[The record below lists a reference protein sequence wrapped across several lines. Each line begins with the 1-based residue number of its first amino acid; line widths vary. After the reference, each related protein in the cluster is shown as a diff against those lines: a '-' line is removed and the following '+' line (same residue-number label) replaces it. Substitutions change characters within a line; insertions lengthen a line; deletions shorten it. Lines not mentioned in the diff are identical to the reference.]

1 MIGQERLRRQINN
14 LDLNTFPKSLLVIGD
29 EGSGKHLLVNEI
41 AKRLNLQIVELDEGI
56 SLDTINEIYISVLPC
71 IYMLDMDVISKTRRN
86 DIQQNK
92 ILKLLE
98 EPPKAAFII
107 LLSESKTTII
117 DTILNRC
124 QVWKMDPYSE
134 NERQEIYGKAD
145 NFIEKGHRFI
155 TQPGQLINAS
165 TNNLDYL
172 DTLTSNIRDN
182 IYRANTSNILTIKDR
197 INFCTNYSYIN
208 ENDNLPLIGDKN
220 TVYIDTVERCR
231 YKYEHDSYEPVEE
244 LDISIFLS
252 YLKGKLIDSLSDN
265 YSDYCLSMI
274 QLTEKLSND
283 LKILNVDKKL
293 LFENYLVNLKLL
305 PYGH

>member
-41 AKRLNLQIVELDEGI
+41 AKRLNLQIIELDEGI

-134 NERQEIYGKAD
+134 KEQQEIYGKAD

-165 TNNLDYL
+165 TNDLDYL

-208 ENDNLPLIGDKN
+208 KSDNLPLIGDKN
-220 TVYIDTVERCR
+220 TIYIDTVERCR

-265 YSDYCLSMI
+265 YSDYCFSMI